1 MSLTESDWFTEIYGD
16 ATAFSVRYSRKL
28 LDTTSDFQRIEI
40 LDTDKLGR
48 VLLLNGCFMV
58 TEKDAFIYHEMLV
71 HLAMAVLPAPRTVL
85 IIGGG
90 DGGAVTE
97 VVKYPGVESVT
108 LCEIDPVVVD
118 SCREYFPEISQ
129 GLSDPR
135 VSIAYEDGAAFVKNF
150 TREFDLVLVDSTDP
164 VGPGVSLFETT
175 FYGSIKKSLKKGGVA
190 IFQTE
195 SPLFMG
201 DVFSKAVRDLRLVF
215 GFGGATPYFAT
226 IPSYPGGLWSF
237 TFCSETSDP
246 ARRWT
251 VELMPE
257 LKRTLKYYD
266 FEVHSAALVP
276 PVFVRKMI
284 EEAAPGV
291 PST

>member
-1 MSLTESDWFTEIYGD
+1 MSLKESDWFTEVYDD

-40 LDTDKLGR
+40 FDTDKLGR
-48 VLLLNGCFMV
+48 VLILNGCFMV
-58 TEKDAFIYHEMLV
+58 TEKDSFIYHEMLV
-71 HLAMAVLPAPRTVL
+71 HPAMSVLSAPRRVL

-97 VVKYPGVESVT
+97 VVKYPGVEAVT
-108 LCEIDPVVVD
+108 LCEIDPVVVG

-135 VSIAYEDGAAFVKNF
+135 VSIAYEDGAAYVKNF

-164 VGPGVSLFETT
+164 IGPGVSLFETT
-175 FYGSIKKSLKKGGVA
+175 FYGSIKKSLKNGGVA

-195 SPLFMG
+195 SPLFME

-215 GFGGATPYFAT
+215 GSGGATPYFAT

-237 TFCSETSDP
+237 TFCSETTDP
-246 ARRWT
+246 AKRRAA
-251 VELMPE
+251 ELMPE
-257 LKRTLKYYD
+257 LKRTLRYYD
-266 FEVHSAALVP
+266 FGLHSAAFVP
-276 PVFVRKMI
+276 PVFVRNILK
-284 EEAAPGV
+284 EEVPGV
-291 PST
+291 PSS